1 MRTPVQLTVYKTDNG
16 FVLEWRD
23 DSKRDLSKI
32 SSSPWQYKCDGVEV
46 LTEIDKLLERIKV
59 VLK

>member
-23 DSKRDLSKI
+23 DGKRDISKI
-32 SSSPWQYKCDGVEV
+32 SSAPWMYNHEGVEV
-46 LTEIDKLLERIKV
+46 LTEIDKLLERIKAI
-59 VLK
+59 LK